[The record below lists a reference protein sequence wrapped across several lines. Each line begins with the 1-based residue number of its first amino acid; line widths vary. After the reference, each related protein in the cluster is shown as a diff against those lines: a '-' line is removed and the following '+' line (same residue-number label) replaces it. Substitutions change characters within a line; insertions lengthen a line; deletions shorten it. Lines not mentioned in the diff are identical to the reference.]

1 MPNRSKGRGQRKSDP
16 TGPPGLG
23 LGRGLMTLSHKKRI
37 LTETRSRMNSLLM
50 THGSQNQQV
59 TSGLFKPLIHPKYTM
74 KIGKWNVRTLYRS
87 GNIAQVAREMK
98 RRGIDVMGI
107 SETNWTGQGT
117 MQLADSETMSF
128 TPEEMTTTIERES
141 AY

>member
-1 MPNRSKGRGQRKSDP
+1 
-16 TGPPGLG
+16 
-23 LGRGLMTLSHKKRI
+23 
-37 LTETRSRMNSLLM
+37 
-50 THGSQNQQV
+50 
-59 TSGLFKPLIHPKYTM
+59 M
-74 KIGKWNVRTLYRS
+74 KIGKWNVRTLNRS

-98 RRGIDVMGI
+98 RRGMDVMGI

-128 TPEEMTTTIERES
+128 TPEEMKTTIERES